1 MKLSDDRL
9 KTIFSEFDEENDP
22 ILYRIYGVI
31 MATAGKMLL
40 FGNFSALAN
49 QYFLVGFSNE
59 RMVMIRLGALGD
71 RKETKIIPLHD
82 IRSTQISSW
91 MFGLGK
97 KIRFKLSDGSKIR
110 LKISKVNTALKGQ
123 KENLAGICR
132 LLAAWH
138 PV

>member
-1 MKLSDDRL
+1 
-9 KTIFSEFDEENDP
+9 
-22 ILYRIYGVI
+22 

-40 FGNFSALAN
+40 FGNFSAFAN

-82 IRSTQISSW
+82 IRSTQISNW
-91 MFGLGK
+91 IFGLGK
-97 KIRFKLSDGSKIR
+97 KIRFKLSGGSKIR